1 MLGYRVLSKQNYC
14 ALKDIFYWQM
24 KEVTRN
30 MTKYQGLTA
39 NQMAGRILN
48 REDNTYKK
56 EIIKRVL
63 DMYADE
69 IYKAMLNG
77 ERVQISGVGTIIP
90 EIKTHIGNYNMP
102 ICNKFHENGNPPP
115 YTKIRIS
122 RNWSIKEA
130 MDRQLFKN
138 IENGILGLKKL
149 PFDVQQINILKKSGF
164 IKSDSEKTE

>member
-1 MLGYRVLSKQNYC
+1 M
-14 ALKDIFYWQM
+14 
-24 KEVTRN
+24 TR
-30 MTKYQGLTA
+30 YQGLTV
-39 NQMAGRILN
+39 NQMAGRILH

-56 EIIKRVL
+56 EIIKRIL

-102 ICNKFHENGNPPP
+102 ICNKFHENV
-115 YTKIRIS
+115 
-122 RNWSIKEA
+122 
-130 MDRQLFKN
+130 
-138 IENGILGLKKL
+138 ILGLKKL

-164 IKSDSEKTE
+164 IKGDPEEADNKEE